1 MSVRFPITVYTDHKN
16 LEYFNTTKQLNR
28 RQARWAELLSDFNFV
43 IIYRKGSQNGK
54 ADALSRRPEYRF
66 GRGGDDRQPIR
77 SLLKPGQLQLND
89 PPHVVVSSVS
99 LAALLQTSHLAKEL
113 LDEVRQ
119 VAKQDAEYQQIM
131 QSIKRKDDKVDKHL
145 SVSEELLW
153 FKQRLYIP
161 NIMPL
166 RLRLLEHDHD
176 SKVAGHWGQAKTLE
190 LLTRNW
196 YWPNMEVSVNDYV
209 RTCDSCQ
216 HNKFHRH
223 K

>member
-1 MSVRFPITVYTDHKN
+1 
-16 LEYFNTTKQLNR
+16 
-28 RQARWAELLSDFNFV
+28 
-43 IIYRKGSQNGK
+43 
-54 ADALSRRPEYRF
+54 
-66 GRGGDDRQPIR
+66 
-77 SLLKPGQLQLND
+77 
-89 PPHVVVSSVS
+89 
-99 LAALLQTSHLAKEL
+99 
-113 LDEVRQ
+113 
-119 VAKQDAEYQQIM
+119 M

-196 YWPNMEVSVNDYV
+196 YWPNMEVSINDYV
-209 RTCDSCQ
+209 HTCDSCQ
-216 HNKFHRH
+216 HNKSHRH